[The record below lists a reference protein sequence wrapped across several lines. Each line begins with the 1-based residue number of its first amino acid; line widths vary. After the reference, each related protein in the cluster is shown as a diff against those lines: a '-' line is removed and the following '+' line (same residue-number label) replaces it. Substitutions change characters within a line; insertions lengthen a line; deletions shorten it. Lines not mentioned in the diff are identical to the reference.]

1 MATPASQLIQ
11 DQNINFGC
19 DGTAFGTNTNNI
31 SKAQNKGRLGT
42 RRALN
47 DISNSTKPTALQ
59 ASKKTNSSIISVGAD
74 DPNTK
79 FGTGGKLST
88 TSRAKKQVGGRKAL
102 GDLTNSSKPS
112 VQQQVPK
119 KGYGGKISV
128 DPVEEGYLHN
138 HQECIKEQRR
148 VMNMDC
154 FHKEVGLANV
164 SSMPLLL
171 TPRAYPPPSLQP
183 KKLETPLKLIEIEE
197 VAMSPMTLM
206 SSTPHVC
213 KLPMSPISLPWME
226 DWIGEDVNFTIKAN
240 YC

>member
-11 DQNINFGC
+11 DQNISFGC
-19 DGTAFGTNTNNI
+19 DGTAFGMNTNNV
-31 SKAQNKGRLGT
+31 SKAQTKGRLGT

-59 ASKKTNSSIISVGAD
+59 ASKKTNSSKIPIGAD
-74 DPNTK
+74 DLNTK

-88 TSRAKKQVGGRKAL
+88 TSRAKKQVGGRTAL
-102 GDLTNSSKPS
+102 GDLTNSSKLS
-112 VQQQVPK
+112 VHQQVPK
-119 KGYGGKISV
+119 KGYREKISV

-138 HQECIKEQRR
+138 HQECIKEQRK
-148 VMNMDC
+148 VMGMDC
-154 FHKEVGLANV
+154 FHKEVGLSNV

-183 KKLETPLKLIEIEE
+183 KKLRTPLKLIEIEE
-197 VAMSPMTLM
+197 VAMSPMSLM
-206 SSTPHVC
+206 SSTPRVC
-213 KLPMSPISLPWME
+213 KLPMSPISSPCMI
-226 DWIGEDVNFTIKAN
+226 DWIGEDVNFTIKSN